1 MTGVFVMVVNTM
13 SISVDVGRLLF
24 VSPYLVG
31 VVIVVCRPASRRKSW
46 SLFVISKR
54 LKLVSPTTVIGAVGC
69 VCCICS
75 SNVRK
80 SGIKVGSG

>member
-31 VVIVVCRPASRRKSW
+31 VVIVVCSLLPGGSR
-46 SLFVISKR
+46 
-54 LKLVSPTTVIGAVGC
+54 G
-69 VCCICS
+69 VCL
-75 SNVRK
+75 
-80 SGIKVGSG
+80 